1 MSKRRLLVVDDE
13 PAIREIAQV
22 SLETIGGWDTVG
34 AGSGTEALARAAAE
48 RPDAIL
54 LDVMMPGI
62 DGPETVVRLRDEP
75 STRDIAVVLLTAKV
89 QPSERARLAELPGV
103 AGVIAKPFDPL
114 TLAAQVAEVV
124 GWAR

>member
-34 AGSGTEALARAAAE
+34 AGSGTEALARVAAE

>member
-1 MSKRRLLVVDDE
+1 MPKRRLLVVDDE
-13 PAIREIAQV
+13 PAIREIAQI
-22 SLETIGGWDTVG
+22 SLQTIGGWDAVV

-114 TLAAQVAEVV
+114 TLAAQVAEIV
-124 GWAR
+124 GWD

>member
-13 PAIREIAQV
+13 PAIREIAQI
-22 SLETIGGWDTVG
+22 SLETIGGWDTV
-34 AGSGTEALARAAAE
+34 AVGSGTEALTRAAEE

-62 DGPETVVRLRDEP
+62 DGPETVIRLHDEP

-103 AGVIAKPFDPL
+103 VGVIAKPFDPL
-114 TLAAQVAEVV
+114 TLPAQVAEVV
-124 GWAR
+124 GWEQ

>member
-13 PAIREIAQV
+13 PAIREIAQI
-22 SLETIGGWDTVG
+22 SLETIGGWDTVA
-34 AGSGTEALARAAAE
+34 AGSGIEALARAAAE

-62 DGPETVVRLRDEP
+62 DGPETVARLRDQQ

-89 QPSERARLAELPGV
+89 QPAERARLAELPGV
-103 AGVIAKPFDPL
+103 AGVIAKPFDPM
-114 TLAAQVAEVV
+114 TLPRQVAEVV
-124 GWAR
+124 GWDR